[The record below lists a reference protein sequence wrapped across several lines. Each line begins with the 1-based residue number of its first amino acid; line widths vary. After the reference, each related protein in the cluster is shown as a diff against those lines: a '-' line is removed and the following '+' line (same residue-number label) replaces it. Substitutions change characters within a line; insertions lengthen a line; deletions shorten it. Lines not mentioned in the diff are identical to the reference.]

1 MENCII
7 LIRTSLIRLTHA
19 SSLAVLEINQ
29 KSSSTCLK
37 DNQVNIELVV
47 IKIINLK
54 EVKIKYLHFIDLI
67 ILYVLEI

>member
-1 MENCII
+1 M
-7 LIRTSLIRLTHA
+7 IRTSLIRLTHA